1 MATIRGAVTTNR
13 VLNLQSYRSTE
24 LCAEGKQRD
33 IAEDQIDS
41 ELKQIGINLLQ

>member
-13 VLNLQSYRSTE
+13 VLDLQSYLSTE
-24 LCAEGKQRD
+24 LCAKRKQRG

-41 ELKQIGINLLQ
+41 EMKLIVINLLQ